1 MPERR
6 PVAGNRFSAEPV
18 PMHTTPASLLERL
31 RQPGERA
38 AWDRFVQLYTPFLY
52 YWARRLGLQEPDASD
67 LVQDVFILLL
77 QKLPEFAYDQHK
89 SFRNWLRT
97 VLFNKW
103 RENRRRATLPARQVD
118 AAALARIVGPDN
130 VEGLMEAE
138 FQQYL
143 AIRALQLMQD
153 EFRPTTWKACWE
165 HIVVGRPAVDVAQEL
180 EITVNAVYLATSRVL
195 RRLRQELQGM
205 LD

>member
-1 MPERR
+1 
-6 PVAGNRFSAEPV
+6 
-18 PMHTTPASLLERL
+18 MHTTPASLLERL